1 MQDSEILN
9 LYNRFFA
16 EARQS
21 GGQRETPY
29 QIAHASAL
37 RKLLSLSGDGEV
49 VTTLIESSGSR
60 LPNEDHMEGHQRRL
74 GLAQLWLNQSGRR
87 QRYAVQTTFTDIID
101 AFAAGGAFERQFFE
115 KGIKEIGELAELRLK
130 ETEHEITQAL
140 EHLEKVDALF
150 EHLMEVTQATSV
162 EEMVAKVQRL
172 VVENSPDVPDTERSP
187 ARLRQP
193 RKKGEG

>member
-16 EARQS
+16 EARQA
-21 GGQRETPY
+21 GGQRETPH
-29 QIAHASAL
+29 QIAHVAALKKLMTSAGG
-37 RKLLSLSGDGEV
+37 GDGAIAQ
-49 VTTLIESSGSR
+49 LIESSGNR

-74 GLAQLWLNQSGRR
+74 GLAQMWLNQSGRR

-101 AFAAGGAFERQFFE
+101 AFAAGGSFERQFFE
-115 KGIKEIGELAELRLK
+115 KGINDITQLAELRLK
-130 ETEHEITQAL
+130 ETEHEVTQAL

-150 EHLMEVTQATSV
+150 EHLMEVTQASSV

-172 VVENSPDVPDTERSP
+172 VSEDGAPESVPDEVEAT
-187 ARLRQP
+187 A
-193 RKKGEG
+193 